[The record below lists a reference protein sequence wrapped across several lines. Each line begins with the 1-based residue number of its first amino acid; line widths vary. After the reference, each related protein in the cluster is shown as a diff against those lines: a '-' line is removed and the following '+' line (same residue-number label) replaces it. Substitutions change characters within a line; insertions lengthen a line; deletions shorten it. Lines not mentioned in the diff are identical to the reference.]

1 MNRISC
7 RFQFCK
13 LTSNYPI
20 YWQMIWI
27 HVSLRSPFNWRT
39 PFGYLLITLIGSV
52 LIFIMLSCAIPSICL
67 TSKYLLSSWWNG
79 TVHSNIIAIFFC
91 IFSCIKCIGSVFP
104 HVDHKQSKCNEWI
117 ATQISRRKKET
128 ILWNHS
134 GIRRHERVN
143 CKWNLTT
150 IHFLVCR
157 FHFNSYFSLDSS
169 KHSMELLS
177 TALQYCSCS
186 RCWQWA
192 SLYWRYDSNSLS
204 ISSNISSLHFS

>member
-1 MNRISC
+1 MFPPQRLSMTKQKPFIKNYYMKESNSCRKWFTIPFRHSQWPLYFYHFLAWLWSIIIFMIWAMNRISC

-117 ATQISRRKKET
+117 AT
-128 ILWNHS
+128 
-134 GIRRHERVN
+134 
-143 CKWNLTT
+143 
-150 IHFLVCR
+150 
-157 FHFNSYFSLDSS
+157 
-169 KHSMELLS
+169 
-177 TALQYCSCS
+177 
-186 RCWQWA
+186 
-192 SLYWRYDSNSLS
+192 
-204 ISSNISSLHFS
+204 